1 MMRLLQ
7 RFFRRQKSTESTI
20 ATAENALQRAE
31 NVISQGNALEDAGDL
46 SGALRCY
53 DEAAQVAP
61 KFARAHLNRG
71 NVLQVLN
78 RISDAI
84 SAYQTAASLQPDYA
98 SAYFNLGNANLRI
111 GRHAEAADAYRK
123 SIELNPQQPDAL
135 FALAVA
141 LESLHRVDDALLAV
155 RKSIALQANQASA
168 HTLEGNLLANLG
180 KYQDAIVAFDRGLE
194 IDPNDFLAWVSR
206 GDAQLQLGSPKEA
219 LDSYLR
225 AEKIQFGVALLHM
238 KIANTCQLL
247 GQGQRALGEMK
258 RATEL
263 DSSSTVILF
272 NAANLFDEQG
282 DFTAA
287 IDLYQRALSI
297 EPDAKTYNN
306 LGNVQ
311 KRYGLVDEAFTS
323 FQQALKMD
331 SRCFEAHCNLG
342 LWFQQMGS
350 LDKALASLEI
360 AREINP
366 SSAMVHCNLTKVLLD
381 LHRFS
386 DALESAKHALKL
398 DPNMVEAV
406 SNLGNVQLEMGL
418 LREAATS
425 FEHALELVPSF
436 TKARHNLSHAQ
447 LATGQF
453 AQGWPNYEY
462 RVDEHRKSRPTSPL
476 PQWKGQPPSPQD
488 RILLFVEQGLGDML
502 QFARYLPLVA
512 ERFPAG
518 VTLYANRSL
527 VSLLRRSF
535 PMVTVLDS
543 VPADQSAWQWQCP
556 LLSLPLAFGTVLETI
571 PNRVPY
577 LVPDPARCS
586 LWQERIA
593 KLQLLPQG
601 HKKIGL
607 VWKPGTAMKIAR
619 LKAISLQTLA
629 PLLNQPGITWFSLQ
643 KEPDPDL
650 APWVER
656 QRIIDWSSEFH
667 DFDDTAALA
676 VSMDLVISVD
686 TSVVHLAGGLG
697 LPTWLLN
704 RYASD
709 WRWMREREDSP
720 WYPTVRIFAQTQL
733 GDWDG
738 VVLRM
743 VQAMSEWHPRRIAV
757 EASQTIDANEW
768 RRRGNAALQ
777 VGDFSEA
784 AQCYRRGIEISSTDA
799 PCHSNL
805 GYTLLQLGQR
815 DEARQML
822 LAAIDL
828 SPQDF
833 DAMYLLGNLAQ
844 EVGRVMEAVNYF
856 RAALSTN
863 PDFEQCRRSLCMAL
877 VQGGQP
883 EQARVVMN
891 ERPAVDNNS
900 FDYFL
905 FKGNMH
911 LACAEYAEAEAALLI
926 ACSMEPTNTTA
937 LNNLGAAQLG
947 KRDAIS
953 AIATYG
959 KVLAINPKISSAFCN
974 RATAYQLS
982 GQIDRAICDFRQS
995 LALDP
1000 SNLHAQQNLL
1010 GALTHSIDCSPADY
1024 LAEALKFGDMAR
1036 ERAQPYSHWPWE
1048 TNQVRPL
1055 RVGFVSG
1062 DLRMHPVGYFLSGI
1076 LAHVD
1081 CNVMQCIAYSNAVN
1095 EDSYSAQLRSNFA
1108 EWHVTHQLTDAEL
1121 AAHIHADQ
1129 IDILVDLAGHT
1140 AHNRLGVFAWR
1151 AAPIQVTWLG
1161 YWASTGVTEI
1171 DYILVDEV
1179 SVPPREASHFS
1190 EKPWYLPH
1198 TRLCFTPPTGIEDLL
1213 PSAPPALSNGFVT
1226 FGSFQKLDKLSDETL
1241 QAWAAVLNRLPLAR
1255 LRLQSRPLGYTES
1268 IKSLQA
1274 RLAAANINLARV
1286 DLVGGM
1292 PRDQYL
1298 LAYSEVDI
1306 VLDTFPFPGGT
1317 TTAEALWMGV
1327 PTLTLAGTTLMGRQ
1341 GESMLGCL
1349 GMTDWVAHSTTEYVE
1364 SAVKKASDLEG
1375 LTALRATLREA
1386 ALLSPLF
1393 DAAAF
1398 ARNLTSAFC
1407 EMAHNHCNSR

>member
-1 MMRLLQ
+1 MWLLNRLLSLL
-7 RFFRRQKSTESTI
+7 KPNEGIEAINISLE
-20 ATAENALQRAE
+20 ATSVEQLIE
-31 NVISQGNALEDAGDL
+31 QGNRFEDAGNL
-46 SGALRCY
+46 VGALRCY
-53 DEAAQVAP
+53 DEAVQAAP
-61 KFARAHLNRG
+61 KFARAYLNRG
-71 NVLQVLN
+71 NVLQIQN

-84 SAYQTAASLQPDYA
+84 TAYRTAVSLQPNYA
-98 SAYFNLGNANLRI
+98 GAHLNLGNAYLRLR
-111 GRHAEAADAYRK
+111 RHAEAADAYEK
-123 SIELNPQQPDAL
+123 AITLNPQQPDAL
-135 FALAVA
+135 FGQAMAF
-141 LESLHRVDDALLAV
+141 ESLRRLDDALNAV
-155 RKSIALQANQASA
+155 RKSIAIQANQAPA
-168 HTLEGNLLANLG
+168 HALEGNLLAAFG
-180 KYQDAIVAFDRGLE
+180 RYQDAIVAFDSALA
-194 IDPNDFLAWVSR
+194 IDPSDFLAWVSR
-206 GDAQLQLGSPKEA
+206 GDAQLQLACAEEA
-219 LDSYLR
+219 LHSYCR
-225 AEKIQFGVALLHM
+225 AAQIQSGVALLHM
-238 KIANTCQLL
+238 KIANTYQLL
-247 GQGQRALGEMK
+247 GQRQRALEEMK
-258 RATEL
+258 RAMEL
-263 DSSSTVILF
+263 DSSSSVILF

-282 DFTAA
+282 DYAAA
-287 IDLYQRALSI
+287 IDLYKRALSI
-297 EPDAKTYNN
+297 EPDAQTYNN

-311 KRYGLVDEAFTS
+311 KRCGFLEEAFAS
-323 FQQALKMD
+323 FQQALSID
-331 SRCFEAHCNLG
+331 SRCLEAHCNLG
-342 LWFQQMGS
+342 LLFQQMGA
-350 LDKALASLEI
+350 LEKALASMET

-366 SSAMVHCNLTKVLLD
+366 SSALVQCNLTTVLLD

-386 DALESAKHALKL
+386 DALESAKRALEL
-398 DPNMVEAV
+398 DPDMVEAV
-406 SNLGNVQLEMGL
+406 SNLGNVHLELGRL
-418 LREAATS
+418 QDAATS
-425 FEHALELVPSF
+425 FERALALSPDF
-436 TKARHNLSHAQ
+436 AKARHNLSYAQ
-447 LATGQF
+447 LAMGQF

-462 RVDEHRKSRPTSPL
+462 RVDEHRNSREPSPL
-476 PQWKGQPPSPQD
+476 PQWKGQPTSAQD
-488 RILLFVEQGLGDML
+488 RLLLFVEQGLGDML

-518 VTLYANRSL
+518 VTLYAIRPL
-527 VSLLRRSF
+527 VSLFRRSF
-535 PMVTVLDS
+535 PMITVVDA

-577 LVPDPARCS
+577 LVPDPERVTQ
-586 LWQERIA
+586 WKERIDR
-593 KLQLLPQG
+593 LQLPLQG

-607 VWKPGTAMKIAR
+607 VWKPGTAMNIAR
-619 LKAISLQTLA
+619 LKATSLQTLA
-629 PLLNQPGITWFSLQ
+629 PLLKQPSFTWFSLQ
-643 KEPDPDL
+643 KEPDPEL
-650 APWVER
+650 VQWVNNN
-656 QRIIDWSSEFH
+656 RIVDWSSGFH

-676 VSMDLVISVD
+676 VNMDLVISVD
-686 TSVVHLAGGLG
+686 TSVAHLAGGLG

-720 WYPTVRIFAQTQL
+720 WYSTVRIFAQTQP

-738 VVLRM
+738 VVQRM
-743 VQAMSEWHPRRIAV
+743 FPALIEWHSSQV
-757 EASQTIDANEW
+757 ASEPSQAADASEW
-768 RRRGNAALQ
+768 RRRGNTALQ
-777 VGDFSEA
+777 EGKWSEA
-784 AQCYRRGIEISSTDA
+784 AICYRRGIEACATDA

-805 GYTLLQLGQR
+805 GFALLQMGQR

-822 LAAIDL
+822 SAALAL
-828 SPQDF
+828 SPKDF
-833 DAMYLLGNLAQ
+833 DAMYMLGTLAQ
-844 EVGRVMEAVNYF
+844 DASDMTQALAYF
-856 RAALSTN
+856 RAALAAN

-911 LACAEYAEAEAALLI
+911 LACAEYVEAEAALLT
-926 ACSMEPTNTTA
+926 ACSMDPTNTTA

-959 KVLAINPKISSAFCN
+959 KVLAISPKLASTFCN
-974 RATAYQLS
+974 RAAAFQLS
-982 GQIDRAICDFRQS
+982 GQIGRAIRGYRET

-1000 SNLHAQQNLL
+1000 SNLRARQNLL
-1010 GALTHSIDCSPADY
+1010 GALTHSMDCSPADY
-1024 LAEALKFGDMAR
+1024 LAEARKFGDVAR
-1036 ERAQPYSHWPWE
+1036 ERAQPYTHWPWQP
-1048 TNQVRPL
+1048 NQVRPL

-1095 EDSYSAQLRSNFA
+1095 EDSYSAQLRSSFA

-1161 YWASTGVTEI
+1161 YWASTGVAEI

-1198 TRLCFTPPTGIEDLL
+1198 TRLCFTPPTGIEDLR
-1213 PSAPPALSNGFVT
+1213 PSTPPALSRGFVT

-1268 IKSLQA
+1268 IKYLQA
-1274 RLAAANINLARV
+1274 RLANANINLTRV
-1286 DLVGGM
+1286 DLVGEM

-1298 LAYSEVDI
+1298 QAYSDVDI

-1327 PTLTLAGTTLMGRQ
+1327 PTLTLAGTTLLGRQ

-1349 GMTDWVAHSTTEYVE
+1349 GMTDWVAYSTTEYVE
-1364 SAVKKASDLEG
+1364 SALKKASDLEG
-1375 LTALRATLREA
+1375 LAALRATLREA
-1386 ALLSPLF
+1386 ALPSPLF

-1407 EMAHNHCNSR
+1407 EMAHKHCNSR